1 MKKRILAEFDKT
13 SDNDFENLSWLEFL
27 EKVWLKQEAHASN
40 NILTMT
46 ERNMILGKYNK
57 MNL

>member
-1 MKKRILAEFDKT
+1 MKKRILVEFDKT

-27 EKVWLKQEAHASN
+27 EKEAHASN